1 LDSNKDIN
9 AYKDKIN
16 SVSPSFCLAK
26 WKQVTLHLQ
35 LGQTHSCHHP
45 VTHKIP
51 LEEIKVDASALH
63 NTKFKK
69 EQRKQMLE
77 GTRPAEC
84 DYCWNVEDSSSAA
97 ISDRIYKSY
106 DAWAQ
111 PYFDQVKNAPWD
123 QNINP
128 SYLEVSFSNVCNF
141 KCSYCSP
148 QISSMWMEEAE
159 KYGAYPTSGRFNDIT
174 WMKQSGQMPIPHSQV
189 NPYVEAFWEW
199 WPSVYPELKH
209 FRITGGEPLLSKDT
223 FKVLDYIIENPNP
236 EIDLSVN
243 TNLCVPPQIFE
254 RFIEKIKIIC
264 GEKKVKK
271 FKVFTSCDTY
281 GVQAEYIRDGL
292 DYNLWLTNLR
302 RILREVPNCT
312 MTIMSTYNVLSI
324 PNYIKFQ
331 QDVFDVKSEFGG
343 PNGLQCPLV
352 LDVPYLRY
360 PAHQSI
366 LYVLPQTWAKE
377 YIFDQVTFMYRHL
390 ENKEWAGTNNRGF
403 VKTEAEK
410 FRRLY
415 DLVANKTAQPNDRL
429 YQKDFVAFVDE
440 HDRRRGT
447 NFLATFPEF
456 EKYYW
461 QWKND

>member
-1 LDSNKDIN
+1 MDQNHIKI
-9 AYKDKIN
+9 YRDKIN
-16 SVSPSFCLAK
+16 SVSSSFCLAK

-45 VTHKIP
+45 VAHKIP
-51 LEEIKVDASALH
+51 IEEIAVDPSALH
-63 NTKFKK
+63 NTNFKK
-69 EQRKQMLE
+69 QQRKQMLT
-77 GTRPAEC
+77 GTRPDEC
-84 DYCWNVEDSSSAA
+84 DYCWNVEDSSPDA

-111 PYFDQVKNAPWD
+111 PYFDEVKSLPWD
-123 QNINP
+123 HNVNP

-159 KYGAYPTSGRFNDIT
+159 TYGAYPTSGRFNDIT
-174 WMKQSGQMPIPHSQV
+174 WMKQSGQMPIPHNQT
-189 NPYVEAFWEW
+189 NPYVEAFWKW

-243 TNLCVPPQIFE
+243 SNLCVPPQLFE
-254 RFIEKIKIIC
+254 KFLEKIKIIC

-281 GVQAEYIRDGL
+281 GAQAEYIRDGL
-292 DYNLWLTNLR
+292 NYDLWLTNLR
-302 RILREVPNCT
+302 RVLKEVPNCT
-312 MTIMSTYNVLSI
+312 MTIMSTYNVMSI
-324 PNYIKFQ
+324 PQYLKFQ
-331 QDVFDVKSEFGG
+331 KDVLDIKCEFGG

-366 LYVLPQTWAKE
+366 LYVMPENWAKE
-377 YIFDQVTFMYRHL
+377 YVFDQVTFMYRNL
-390 ENKEWAGTNNRGF
+390 ENKDWPGTNNSGF
-403 VKTEAEK
+403 VKTEVEK

-415 DLVANKTAQPNDRL
+415 DLIANKTPSHMDKT
-429 YQKDFVAFVDE
+429 YQKDFVTFVDE

-447 NFLATFPEF
+447 NFLKTFPEF
-456 EKYYW
+456 ELHYNR
-461 QWKND
+461 WKND